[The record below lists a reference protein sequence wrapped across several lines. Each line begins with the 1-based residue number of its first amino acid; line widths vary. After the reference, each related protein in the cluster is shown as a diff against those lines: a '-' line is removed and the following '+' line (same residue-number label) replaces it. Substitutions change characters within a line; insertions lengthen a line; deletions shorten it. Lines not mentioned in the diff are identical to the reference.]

1 MSRLAAD
8 ASVFAAIA
16 DPTRRAVLELL
27 REGELPVKALL
38 QAIGATKSALSQ
50 HLAVLRRAGLVEVR
64 REGRLRLYSIRP
76 EPLEEVVDWIG
87 VFSQFWDEKLENLG
101 RYLDREPSPG
111 ADGAPSGKSLGMRRR
126 GDTR

>member
-16 DPTRRAVLELL
+16 DPTRRAVLEIL
-27 REGELPVKALL
+27 REGEQPVKVLL

-50 HLAVLRRAGLVEVR
+50 HLAVLLRAGLVEVR

-76 EPLEEVVDWIG
+76 QPLEEVVDWIG
-87 VFSQFWDEKLENLG
+87 VFSQFWDEKLDNLG
-101 RYLDREPSPG
+101 GYLDQRASDGSPS
-111 ADGAPSGKSLGMRRR
+111 DRRPSQGRSEGE
-126 GDTR
+126 TQ